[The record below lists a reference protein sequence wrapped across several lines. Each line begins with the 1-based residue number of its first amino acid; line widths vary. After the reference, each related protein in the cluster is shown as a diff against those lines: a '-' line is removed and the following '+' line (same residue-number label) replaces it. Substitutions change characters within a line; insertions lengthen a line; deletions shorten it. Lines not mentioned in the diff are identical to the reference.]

1 MAPCRERKEAVQEQ
15 TPVEHQME
23 WLHFS
28 KGSGLTWQ
36 TEIDLK
42 DRNGAKRSQHHHSRT
57 TSQAS
62 EEEYCG
68 Q

>member
-1 MAPCRERKEAVQEQ
+1 MVRCRERKEAVQEQ
-15 TPVEHQME
+15 IPVEHQME
-23 WLHFS
+23 GLHFS
-28 KGSGLTWQ
+28 KGSDLTWQ
-36 TEIDLK
+36 TEIDLN
-42 DRNGAKRSQHHHSRT
+42 DRNGAKRSQIQQSRT